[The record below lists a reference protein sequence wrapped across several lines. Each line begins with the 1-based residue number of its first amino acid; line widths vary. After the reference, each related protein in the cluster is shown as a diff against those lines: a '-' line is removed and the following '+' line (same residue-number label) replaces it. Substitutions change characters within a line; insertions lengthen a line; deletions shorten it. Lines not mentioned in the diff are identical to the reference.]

1 MIIKA
6 AKTYIV
12 QSFGMVGNMVSEF
25 FDHYVLC
32 LKSFIVLTK
41 LKQWYF
47 VFAYVF
53 MIQRGRICKY
63 LLAINWND
71 DRQKRAYE
79 QCR

>member
-6 AKTYIV
+6 AKTHIV

-41 LKQWYF
+41 LKQ
-47 VFAYVF
+47 
-53 MIQRGRICKY
+53 
-63 LLAINWND
+63 
-71 DRQKRAYE
+71 
-79 QCR
+79 